1 VARGYLGITLGAIT
15 PDMQE
20 FLELPTDAGSL
31 VQSVIE
37 GLPADRAGV
46 RRGDVIVAVDG
57 ESVKSNDEI
66 VRRISAMRPGS
77 SVELTV
83 IRDGSEVKLNADLAD
98 RTAHI
103 GPGVNRG
110 NEEDVPELASE
121 RFLGL
126 RVEDLTARLL
136 QEVELPRDTTGVIV
150 TRVSRVSEA
159 YQKGIG
165 EGDIITEVNREA
177 VEDVGEYRRVIRKI
191 DEGGLVVLYVI
202 NPPSRTGGDP
212 ISRYV
217 TLRMQSED

>member
-1 VARGYLGITLGAIT
+1 MKNNHIIILVALSLAGWILIGSGCDNDHSDKDGQSKHADAEGRGNPDDPTEHKEEIIRLTPQELKEFGIEVAVAG
-15 PDMQE
+15 P
-20 FLELPTDAGSL
+20 GSL
-31 VQSVIE
+31 KMNLS
-37 GLPADRAGV
+37 LP
-46 RRGDVIVAVDG
+46 G
-57 ESVKSNDEI
+57 EI
-66 VRRISAMRPGS
+66 
-77 SVELTV
+77 
-83 IRDGSEVKLNADLAD
+83 KLNADLAD

-110 NEEDVPELASE
+110 NDEDVPELASE

-177 VEDVGEYRRVIRKI
+177 VEDVGEYRRVIRKV